1 MSSAKILV
9 VDDEV
14 DHLSIIQRWLEDEGY
29 EVYTD
34 TNASDALESVVS
46 HQPVLTVTDI
56 RMRHMDGFQLIRRI
70 REISDSLLMALT
82 GLNSD
87 EHMIH
92 GLELGADDYL
102 TKPITK
108 RIFLVRVRSLLR
120 RAMTSEQ
127 SPSSYSDNCLTLDVA
142 NHDARLHGE
151 TLHLRPTEF
160 RLLAY
165 LARNSD
171 RVVGHQDLLDR
182 VWGEEGG
189 SLDSLKW
196 YISSLR
202 AKMEAKAKSHR
213 NIVTFP
219 RVGYRYDPLESC
231 SYGSKPKRQKQPVS

>member
-1 MSSAKILV
+1 MISAKILV

-14 DHLSIIQRWLEDEGY
+14 DHLSIVQRWLEEEGH

-34 TNASDALESVVS
+34 TNASDALVSVVR
-46 HQPVLTVTDI
+46 HQPMLTITDI
-56 RMRHMDGFQLIRRI
+56 RMRHMDGFQLISRI
-70 REISDSLLMALT
+70 REISDTHVLALT

-92 GLELGADDYL
+92 GLEVGADGYL
-102 TKPITK
+102 TKPIS
-108 RIFLVRVRSLLR
+108 RRMFLVRVRSILR
-120 RAMTSEQ
+120 RATAAKQ
-127 SPSSYSDNCLTLDVA
+127 TPSSYSDRCLTLDVA
-142 NHDARLHGE
+142 NHDAQLHGE
-151 TLHLRPTEF
+151 TLNLRPTEF

-171 RVVGHQDLLDR
+171 RVLGHQDLLDR

-219 RVGYRYDPLESC
+219 RVGYRYNPLESC
-231 SYGSKPKRQKQPVS
+231 VYGSTPKREKLPVS

>member
-1 MSSAKILV
+1 MHSAKILV
-9 VDDEV
+9 VDDET

-29 EVYTD
+29 DVCTD
-34 TNASDALESVVS
+34 TNASDALESVVR
-46 HQPVLTVTDI
+46 HQPVLTITDI

-70 REISDSLLMALT
+70 REISDSHLMALT
-82 GLNSD
+82 GLNGD

-92 GLELGADDYL
+92 GLEVGADDYL
-102 TKPITK
+102 TKPVTK
-108 RIFLVRVRSLLR
+108 RMFLARVRSLLR
-120 RAMTSEQ
+120 RAKASEQ
-127 SPSSYSDNCLTLDVA
+127 SPSSYSDRCLSLDVA
-142 NHDARLHGE
+142 NHDARLHGK

-160 RLLAY
+160 RLLVY

-219 RVGYRYDPLESC
+219 RVGYRYDPMESC
-231 SYGSKPKRQKQPVS
+231 SYKSTSQQLTQPVS

>member
-1 MSSAKILV
+1 MSPAKILV

-14 DHLSIIQRWLEDEGY
+14 DHLAVIQRWLEDDGH
-29 EVYTD
+29 EVYAE
-34 TNASDALESVVS
+34 TNAFDALESVVRN
-46 HQPVLTVTDI
+46 QPILTITDI

-70 REISDSLLMALT
+70 REISDSHLLALT
-82 GLNSD
+82 GLTSN

-92 GLELGADDYL
+92 GLEAGADDYL
-102 TKPITK
+102 TKPVT
-108 RIFLVRVRSLLR
+108 RRMFLVRVRSLLR
-120 RAMTSEQ
+120 RAKASEQ
-127 SPSSYSDNCLTLDVA
+127 SPSSYSDRCLSLDVA
-142 NHDARLHGE
+142 NRDAQLHGK

-160 RLLAY
+160 RLLVY

-171 RVVGHQDLLDR
+171 RVVSHQDLLDR
-182 VWGEEGG
+182 VWGQEGG

-202 AKMEAKAKSHR
+202 AKMDAKAKSHK

-231 SYGSKPKRQKQPVS
+231 SYGSTPKRLKQPVS